1 LLLAPPPSSCQVV
14 YFNFKERPEE
24 VFDKIVEIKVLN
36 AKKLISDALIGSFKF
51 DLGMVYDEAG
61 KRFMREPSQLDTVVD
76 SLAFH
81 TPSSSWCRPEQI
93 FPVCFSVDSHAAAI
107 IHNRNIIVILEG
119 QEASCVS

>member
-1 LLLAPPPSSCQVV
+1 MLVSRVTFADRS
-14 YFNFKERPEE
+14 
-24 VFDKIVEIKVLN
+24 
-36 AKKLISDALIGSFKF
+36 ISLFTHCTQF